1 MEQKMEDQLWYDRL
15 PDLRQTALMRR
26 SLMHL
31 LLTLQLIALLPL
43 ASCSSPQAG
52 SVASSAANV
61 QPFLLSLAQEEP
73 DLTPRLIVQFSGD
86 LEALT
91 TQVRALGG
99 SVINHLWLIGA
110 MVIDLPAGQITRLA
124 AIDGVRWISLDAP
137 VFDSGE
143 KIGEEVLLEE
153 FSLSN
158 TASTRVV
165 NWRWYEIGED
175 DGMEAGDVLLTH
187 FFGGKQEGLRI
198 QNGGKGIQTSVDL
211 ALSSQATM
219 NLSFRRKSFEA
230 GDAIRIE
237 VSTDHGASWQLIDRT
252 TGPVTDSS
260 LQISAYNLSQWA
272 GQQIQLRFMSEPG
285 MSAGARFYLDF
296 VQVRHTVIAPDLTHA
311 IHLPYITGPQPDTI
325 TELEVWAAGSVLRV
339 RDEFNAAT
347 YSNNNG
353 NVSWSTPW
361 IERDLDGT
369 AGPIGGDYVG
379 IVNNAL
385 RFHYAFQN
393 YEEIRRSVNL
403 VEAQSAVLSFNW
415 QTFGLD
421 IGERLSLLIATNRNG
436 PFTLLTTF
444 DGHKSGTY
452 SLDISGYRSADTTI
466 RFANLDQNWEWGE
479 WVSIDNVQIEWTVAA
494 VPAPTPTPVP
504 ICTDCIDTTNLQTIY
519 PQVVGASDV
528 WNESIKKQGQ
538 GVTIAI
544 LDSGIAEHPDLT
556 NKAGH
561 SRIVARVDFTNG
573 GVIDDFYG
581 HGTHVAGAAA
591 GNGKQSYGSYIGV
604 APEAKL
610 IDVKVT
616 NDYGAGTT
624 SGVVAGLQ
632 WVFENKDLYKIRV
645 VNMSLN
651 STVAES
657 YHNNP
662 LSAAMQMLWF
672 SGVVVVV
679 SSGNNGDNADAGIIY
694 PPANDPYVITVGA
707 TDDKSTVAKTDDI
720 IAPYTAYGY
729 TNDGFMKPEVIV
741 PGTDI
746 IAPLASDDANL
757 AVNHPAHVVTGPNGS
772 YYFRMSGTS
781 MAAGVA
787 AGVVALLL
795 SNEPNLT
802 PDAVKGRLMSTGA
815 PVSLQMGASEC
826 VLTTYYNG
834 KLTDGWENWSWGGS
848 VNEIS
853 LMNNAKAWSVHLDQP
868 WAALSLRANNW
879 INPGDVTAIR
889 FWAYGAGTNG
899 TTANR
904 LQVYTY
910 ADDSTAESPNKVA
923 IDLVPNVWQEYTI
936 PISALGNISDIKRIT
951 IQDRTGAWQPAFHI
965 DNIRLVGNC
974 TQKTSYLD
982 IRAAVRS
989 TNTTLANQDVMPHML
1004 LAKMAMIAYWASQN
1018 GDETIDW
1025 ASVNWNSVNWNSV
1038 NWNSV
1043 NWNSVNWNSVNWNS
1057 VNWNSVNWN
1066 SVNWNSVNWNSVNWN
1081 SVNWNSVNWNSV
1093 NWNSVKRNSTE
1104 FDE

>member
-1 MEQKMEDQLWYDRL
+1 MEDQLWYNRL
-15 PDLRQTALMRR
+15 PELDSTINLQR
-26 SLMHL
+26 SLIHIL
-31 LLTLQLIALLPL
+31 FILQLIALLPL
-43 ASCSSPQAG
+43 ASCSG
-52 SVASSAANV
+52 ASSTAKSENTANV
-61 QPFLLSLAQEEP
+61 QPLLLTLAQEEP
-73 DLTPRLIVQFSGD
+73 ELTSRLIVQFNGD
-86 LEALT
+86 AETLT
-91 TQVRALGG
+91 AQIEALGG
-99 SVINHLWLIGA
+99 SVIDHLWLIGA
-110 MVIDLPAGQITRLA
+110 LVVDLPAAQISTLA
-124 AIDGVRWISLDAP
+124 SFADVRWISLDAP
-137 VFDSGE
+137 VYDSTE
-143 KIGEEVLLEE
+143 SPDEEVLTEE
-153 FSLSN
+153 FSLSDA
-158 TASTRVV
+158 ASTRVV
-165 NWRWYEIGED
+165 SWRWFEIGED
-175 DGMEAGDVLLTH
+175 DGMEDGDVILTQ
-187 FFGGKQEGLRI
+187 FFGGQQEGLRI
-198 QNGGKGIQTSVDL
+198 QNGGKGIKTTVDL
-211 ALSSQATM
+211 KQSSRATV

-230 GDAIRIE
+230 NDAIRIE
-237 VSTDHGASWQLIDRT
+237 VSTDEGASWQFVDRLV
-252 TGPVTDSS
+252 GPITDST
-260 LQISAYNLSQWA
+260 LQISSYDLSQWA
-272 GQQIQLRFMSEPG
+272 GQQIQLRFLSELAMSET
-285 MSAGARFYLDF
+285 ARFYLDF
-296 VQVRHTVIAPDLTHA
+296 VQVRHTLVTPELTHA

-353 NVSWSTPW
+353 NISWSTPW
-361 IERDLDGT
+361 VEMDPDGIP
-369 AGPIGGDYVG
+369 GPIGGDYVG
-379 IVNNAL
+379 VVNNAL

-393 YEEIRRSVNL
+393 YEDIRRSVNL
-403 VEAQSAVLSFNW
+403 ATAQSAVLTFNW

-421 IGERLSLLIATNRNG
+421 VGERLSLLIATNRNG
-436 PFTLLTTF
+436 PFTRLTTF
-444 DGHKSGTY
+444 DGTKSGTY
-452 SLDISGYRSADTTI
+452 SLDISNYRSADTTI
-466 RFANLDQNWEWGE
+466 RFANQDQNWEWGE
-479 WVSIDNVQIEWTVAA
+479 WIAIDNVQIEWTVAA

-504 ICTDCIDTTNLQTIY
+504 VCIDCIDTSNLQTVY

-528 WNESIKKQGQ
+528 WNEDIKKQGQ
-538 GVTIAI
+538 GVAIAI
-544 LDSGIAEHPDLT
+544 LDSGIAEHPDFT
-556 NKAGH
+556 NKAGQ
-561 SRIVARVDFTNG
+561 SRIIARVDFTNG

-604 APEAKL
+604 APGANL

-707 TDDKSTVAKTDDI
+707 TNDKSTVAKADDL

-757 AVNHPAHVVTGPNGS
+757 AVNYPAHVVTGVNGN

-795 SNEPNLT
+795 SNEQNLT

-815 PVSLQMGASEC
+815 PVSPQMGATEC
-826 VLTTYYNG
+826 ALTTYYNG
-834 KLTDGWENWSWGGS
+834 KLTDGWQNWSWGGS
-848 VNEIS
+848 VNEIGLS
-853 LMNNAKAWSVHLDQP
+853 NNDKAWSVHLDEP

-879 INPGDVTAIR
+879 IDAGDVTAIR
-889 FWAYGAGTNG
+889 FWAYSTSTSN
-899 TTANR
+899 TTENR
-904 LQVYTY
+904 LQVWTY
-910 ADDSTAESPNKVA
+910 ADDSTGKSPNKVA
-923 IDLVPNVWQEYTI
+923 IDLVPNQWQEYTI
-936 PISALGNISDIKRIT
+936 PISALGNVTDIKRIT
-951 IQDRTGAWQPAFHI
+951 IQDRTGARQPAFLI

-974 TQKTSYLD
+974 SQETRYLD
-982 IRAAVRS
+982 IRAAVQNP
-989 TNTTLANQDVMPHML
+989 NTTLANQDVMPHML
-1004 LAKMAMIAYWASQN
+1004 LAKMAMIAYWSSQN
-1018 GDETIDW
+1018 GAETIDW

-1104 FDE
+1104 FDD